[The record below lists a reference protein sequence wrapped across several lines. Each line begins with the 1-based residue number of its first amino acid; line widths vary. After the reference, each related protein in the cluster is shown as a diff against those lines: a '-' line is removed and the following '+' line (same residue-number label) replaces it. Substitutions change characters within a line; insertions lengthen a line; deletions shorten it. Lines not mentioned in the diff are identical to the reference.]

1 MFTFFFF
8 LFYFLYVES
17 SWRWKW
23 NKQNLSCPFKKYP
36 FLCIVYIP
44 TEFIRYLILW
54 SVSSFW
60 RFILI
65 YIIFFPPEW
74 RLYCWAS
81 SACTSR
87 NLKLNLINFS
97 PLIINKWHF
106 FSADTFIFFQT
117 SQYEEFMKTFLIDVI
132 VMMLD
137 EQKYAW
143 VNKKMNWR
151 IMCCLLG
158 TFACFRLRAN
168 FGLR

>member
-1 MFTFFFF
+1 MFTLFFF

-23 NKQNLSCPFKKYP
+23 NKQNLSCPFQKYP

-44 TEFIRYLILW
+44 TEFIHYLILW

-65 YIIFFPPEW
+65 YIICFPPEW

-106 FSADTFIFFQT
+106 FLSADTFIFFQT

-137 EQKYAW
+137 EQKYACVVYW
-143 VNKKMNWR
+143 GH
-151 IMCCLLG
+151 LLVSD
-158 TFACFRLRAN
+158 
-168 FGLR
+168 